1 MKRRVWFGQT
11 ITGILG
17 REVNLSSVTWCVVIT
32 IVCRLVFAS
41 TQIVFV
47 CSCIVPDPPS
57 CWVSHLRYKS
67 RGNFNPPPPSRYQMP
82 LPRLIWCF
90 HHSRVEGGSIFSVW
104 FDETHTWWVV
114 THLKQAIKGQLPNT
128 LATVAADALTLYRV
142 AINESSDPSTRT
154 NELGRLIQN
163 LNECT
168 ELDEKQQLS
177 AIFDESPPPGM
188 WYIILVTHSK
198 VVGSIYLC
206 IYSMYAHVVV
216 SLNTWPQNLQS
227 LIPPPSD

>member
-1 MKRRVWFGQT
+1 
-11 ITGILG
+11 
-17 REVNLSSVTWCVVIT
+17 
-32 IVCRLVFAS
+32 
-41 TQIVFV
+41 
-47 CSCIVPDPPS
+47 
-57 CWVSHLRYKS
+57 
-67 RGNFNPPPPSRYQMP
+67 MP

-90 HHSRVEGGSIFSVW
+90 HHFRVQSSVIPTD
-104 FDETHTWWVV
+104 FDETHTRWTV
-114 THLKQAIKGQLPNT
+114 THLKQAIKGKLFNT

-142 AINESSDPSTRT
+142 AINESYDHATRMG
-154 NELGRLIQN
+154 ELERLIQN

-206 IYSMYAHVVV
+206 IYSMYAHAVV